1 MFYFSANF
9 LYFVLMIH
17 PKVSVVVCTYNG
29 ERFLRQQLDS
39 IISQTYPNL
48 EIIIS
53 DDNSTDG
60 TVPIAK
66 SYQAKDQRIKIHL
79 NTHNLGYNRNFEQGF
94 DLATGN
100 FIAVCDQDDIWKTN
114 KIEAM
119 MPLFKDGAL
128 LVYCR
133 SVRFR
138 NETPDVEKYCRRKLF
153 IGNDIKRLM
162 YVNDIAGHNI
172 IFKKELLQ
180 YAKPFPEGVFYDWW
194 LTIVAAVFG
203 VIRATDNV
211 YTFHR
216 WHNTNATLRKRDQK
230 IQTKAAALARSV
242 MVQNILKIEA
252 LEKEDYIFAKKLYEA
267 LKTIQGRRFSVT
279 LLIFLLR
286 HSRTLFFF
294 KKQPWSRAKMACRLS
309 FAID

>member
-48 EIIIS
+48 EVIIS

-79 NTHNLGYNRNFEQGF
+79 NKHNLGYNRNFEQGF
-94 DLATGN
+94 NLATGN
-100 FIAVCDQDDIWKTN
+100 FIAVCDQDDIWKAN

-203 VIRATDNV
+203 VIRATDKV